1 MGGWAATCSQPACQL
16 PSPDLPAPPCAA
28 EAAHSATAEDLA
40 GWVAAADH
48 CQLSELRQRCIGELA
63 GGLASAPGSAFA
75 DAALVAERCD
85 RGSLGQLL
93 GVLAAA
99 ASLNRLSVS
108 PDAMAEA
115 LRRPAA
121 EQPAVGEPRGCRGL
135 QWELAS
141 FSQQPTAAGVAAC
154 SPWMLEGGRE
164 WRLEVH
170 PGGDTARASGHV
182 SGERS
187 VLHCSSRS
195 ASPPA
200 AAACAG
206 LLPCPVLAASS
217 PLPRP
222 AAQAM
227 GVPGS
232 VEGLALGS
240 RPGRQVAAP
249 AAGAEAARRRGCPD
263 LPRCPLA

>member
-187 VLHCSSRS
+187 VLQVRGR
-195 ASPPA
+195 
-200 AAACAG
+200 AG
-206 LLPCPVLAASS
+206 QGLDLDRPCPFCFLACS
-217 PLPRP
+217 LP
-222 AAQAM
+222 
-227 GVPGS
+227 
-232 VEGLALGS
+232 AL
-240 RPGRQVAAP
+240 R
-249 AAGAEAARRRGCPD
+249 AARHARPVQPHPGGPGGGGGGGGARGHHP
-263 LPRCPLA
+263 LLRCPQAV